1 MAGMPKRRAAA
12 QLRAQLEAD
21 APAADALDPRAAII
35 RALRAG
41 STYTSACAAAG
52 VSRTTAT
59 TWTTTDPS
67 FGAAVEAARDGW
79 AAAHVEFISASA
91 DWRARAW
98 LLERR
103 LPREFGA
110 VTKLAG
116 HDGGQLV
123 ESDAAALARVRLA
136 VAASGRDDGES

>member
-1 MAGMPKRRAAA
+1 MPGQPRRRAAA
-12 QLRAQLEAD
+12 QLRAQLADD
-21 APAADALDPRAAII
+21 APADDALDPRAAII

-41 STYTSACAAAG
+41 STYASACAAAG

-79 AAAHVEFISASA
+79 AAAHVEFIASSA

-110 VTKLAG
+110 TTKLAG

-123 ESDAAALARVRLA
+123 ESDAAALARVRAA
-136 VAASGRDDGES
+136 VAAADSDDGES

>member
-41 STYTSACAAAG
+41 ATYTSACASAG
-52 VSRTTAT
+52 VSRSTAT
-59 TWTTTDPS
+59 TWATTDPA

-79 AAAHVEFISASA
+79 AAAHVEFIASSA

-116 HDGGQLV
+116 HDGGQL

-136 VAASGRDDGES
+136 VAASSRDDGES